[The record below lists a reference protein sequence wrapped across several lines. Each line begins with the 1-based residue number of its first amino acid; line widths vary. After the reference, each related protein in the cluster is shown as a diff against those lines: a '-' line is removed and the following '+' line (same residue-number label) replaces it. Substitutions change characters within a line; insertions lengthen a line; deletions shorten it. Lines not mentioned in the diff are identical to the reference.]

1 MDKNNSNSG
10 KTKFALN
17 ATDRTNSIDN
27 QLVNMAM
34 NIVHK
39 NESLKAISKRINE
52 LRANPKFNTCFSELY
67 DLQIM
72 INRTLQLDKE
82 RDTFELI
89 IKEKNDLFYKN
100 LKEKYPRLTSNEVR
114 LCALIRLDFSSKEIA
129 SILNIS
135 VKSVEMNRYRLRK
148 KLQLGSNQNLP
159 DFINSL

>member
-1 MDKNNSNSG
+1 M
-10 KTKFALN
+10 ALN
-17 ATDRTNSIDN
+17 KADKSAPIDN

-39 NESLKAISKRINE
+39 NESLKVISKRINE
-52 LRANPKFNTCFSELY
+52 LRANPKFSACFAELF
-67 DLQIM
+67 DLQNR

-89 IKEKNDLFYKN
+89 IKEKNDLFYKI
-100 LKEKYPRLTSNEVR
+100 LKHKYPQLTASEVR
-114 LCALIRLDFSSKEIA
+114 LSALIRLDFSSKEIA

-148 KLQLGSNQNLP
+148 KLQLGNNQNLP

>member
-1 MDKNNSNSG
+1 MDDKNSNSG
-10 KTKFALN
+10 KSEMALQE
-17 ATDRTNSIDN
+17 TDESNHIDN

-39 NESLKAISKRINE
+39 NESLKAISQRINA
-52 LRANPKFNTCFSELY
+52 LRANPKFSACYPELF
-67 DLQIM
+67 DLQNM
-72 INRTLQLDKE
+72 INHTLQLDKE

-89 IKEKNDLFYKN
+89 IKEKNDLFYKI
-100 LKEKYPRLTSNEVR
+100 LKEKYPRLTTNEVR
-114 LCALIRLDFSSKEIA
+114 LSALIRLDFSSKEIA